1 MLVEAFASI
10 VQLLLR
16 LRSLRGTHQ
25 GIEFF
30 DNSSMFL
37 YKKYNPPYSIE
48 MLSYSSSTT
57 MSSFSSQKSHPH
69 TPGSRTSFKI
79 SDLIMAE
86 YTKPFFLGKPC
97 KPLTESIMTKRSGK
111 TLHRWRRIKSAPSYF
126 KCVEKNAGIDRMYRR
141 VNKTLTKDKRE
152 GKPREEP
159 NRFKA
164 NLFKRA
170 LQPDILRY
178 VDTFGVSRYNLDR
191 MMRGCYRDL
200 HGSVPKVY
208 KEWVPAGIDGGQQSA
223 AKLPTMAVKA
233 LHTTTVKGPG
243 VSFGGYAAMPKS
255 DNDYYKQL
263 HNSTHRIMGKH
274 YLMREVFNL
283 SEAAVNSINEKKS
296 TLLREV
302 HAKCARF
309 EAERWCGSDDEVYV
323 GEQEDVFEVKIGVYF
338 VPAKGKVYKFLHR
351 PENFPEFFSEVSV
364 GLYIEEAVRGVC
376 GIISVCPEHFCF
388 EMKYCGPN
396 LDAVVKGDCKFI
408 GRNKKAKETCV
419 YNVIMMQSTP
429 GQFTVPL
436 LSGLLRE
443 EHKNAIIRDASTAI
457 GVFTI
462 FRKKML
468 DDIPFFLGELIN
480 IVTRL
485 GQQGLVNL
493 DIKAENFVIDGCTGQ
508 PKMIDFNI
516 VLPSG
521 HKDPPGLTGVAC
533 AAQDFENSPQ
543 TPPEYL
549 RGQRCFE
556 SSMSFCLAHTL
567 KHILKT
573 LSQSGDFT
581 ASSLHTDM
589 KLSEWI
595 ARAYDENIS
604 DRPAPHM
611 AAVYIGSAFPFEK
624 EVRDLFLKPK
634 HTIACKL
641 DKEKVK
647 N

>member
-1 MLVEAFASI
+1 
-10 VQLLLR
+10 
-16 LRSLRGTHQ
+16 
-25 GIEFF
+25 
-30 DNSSMFL
+30 
-37 YKKYNPPYSIE
+37 

-57 MSSFSSQKSHPH
+57 MQCPPSSASSSFSQKSNPH
-69 TPGSRTSFKI
+69 QPGSRSSFKV

-86 YTKPFFLGKPC
+86 HTKPFHLGKLC

-141 VNKTLTKDKRE
+141 VNKTMTKAKRE
-152 GKPREEP
+152 GKPREEL

-164 NLFKRA
+164 NLFKIA
-170 LQPDILRY
+170 LHPDILRY
-178 VDTFGVSRYNLDR
+178 VDTFGVSRYNLKK
-191 MMRGCYRDL
+191 MMEKCYRDR
-200 HGSVPKVY
+200 HTSVPKMF
-208 KEWVPAGIDGGQQSA
+208 KGWVPAGIDGGQRND
-223 AKLPTMAVKA
+223 AKLPTMAVNA
-233 LHTTTVKGPG
+233 LHITSVKGPG
-243 VSFGGYAAMPKS
+243 VAFGGYAAMPES

-263 HNSTHRIMGKH
+263 HNSTHRIMAGD

-283 SEAAVNSINEKKS
+283 SEAAVKLINEKKS

-309 EAERWCGSDDEVYV
+309 EAARWCGSDDEVFV
-323 GEQEDVFEVKIGVYF
+323 GEHEDVFEVKIGVYF

-351 PENFPEFFSEVSV
+351 PENLPEFFSEVSV

-376 GIISVCPEHFCF
+376 GITSVCPEHFCF

-396 LDAVVKGDCKFI
+396 LDAVVRGDYKSI
-408 GRNKKAKETCV
+408 GRDKKAKETCV

-443 EHKNAIIRDASTAI
+443 EHKNAIIRDANTAI
-457 GVFTI
+457 GVLTI

-480 IVTRL
+480 TVTRL

-508 PKMIDFNI
+508 PKMIDLNI

-521 HKDPPGLTGVAC
+521 HKDPPGSTGVAC
-533 AAQDFENSPQ
+533 AENFENSPQ

-567 KHILKT
+567 RHILMT
-573 LSQSGDFT
+573 LSRSGDFA
-581 ASSLHTDM
+581 ASSLHMDM

-595 ARAYDENIS
+595 ARAYDENIG

-641 DKEKVK
+641 DEKKKERSKNIVK
-647 N
+647 CLF